1 MQEGT
6 TNAVILLLLIEGGE
20 MGKKNKNKSVQ
31 SYFQVGPEK

>member
-6 TNAVILLLLIEGGE
+6 KNAVILLLLIEGGE
-20 MGKKNKNKSVQ
+20 MGEKNKSVQ